1 MASGTVAEARVS
13 FGSDARLAAVGAAAA
28 AGAQLGS
35 EDAAE
40 AVFSVCAQQLESGQL
55 AGQIVSLNAVD
66 ANAVALPHGSLVHV
80 RGMVQDMLSPEYYP
94 ALYTGKSGDGCSGMW
109 TDTLT
114 EEPLGGGA
122 GGGSCAAVCPPV
134 AGSAGA
140 AYMNHAQDRDQK
152 MAERK
157 PVVVVGIPGE
167 TRWARSEYEAMSRTF
182 SRAEDA
188 SGANARAGAAAKRSR
203 DDEAND
209 VDMAEGA
216 DTANPPCSNK
226 ARLGGGVPPEA
237 QAVDASG
244 RLEEAGGGAVGTQHA
259 SGGGG
264 NDECPPLSRY
274 IIKMYDCASARV
286 DSIKL
291 NEAVDFVGVFTRS
304 PELTLFP
311 GDVDEDMAEE
321 MEATHPPSSQVPRI
335 HCLWWR
341 RSTSEMTPRLIAT
354 PQAQLTAIA
363 ADTRAA
369 STQLR
374 AQTLAVLK
382 SALGGDEIAAEY
394 VLLALLARV
403 HRRADGLTLGNMSV
417 NLTGCDV
424 GNQGNAPFG
433 PTAESLGR
441 AISEIVP
448 RYSRFGVSLRTL
460 NSQRLIPFKDYATNT
475 VVSTP
480 LQVTDGTVLLLDE
493 TKMKAGNL
501 NATGTANVHALKEI
515 VEKQQLMYD
524 FQFYQLPMPMDA
536 PAIVLST
543 TKSIIGASV
552 VVPLRSQGGGG
563 GIAEIIG
570 NLAEDAKTAIRM
582 YLMVAR
588 SGDASVMDDA
598 TTKHLEA
605 DIVSARNED
614 KSLTADTFHSWMTMA
629 RLMALSYGSTAIT
642 SEHWN
647 LVRQLE
653 RRREERLR
661 VV

>member
-1 MASGTVAEARVS
+1 MASGTVATVGARVS
-13 FGSDARLAAVGAAAA
+13 FGNDARMAAVGAAAA

-80 RGMVQDMLSPEYYP
+80 RGMVQDMWSPEYYP

-122 GGGSCAAVCPPV
+122 GGGCAAVCPPV
-134 AGSAGA
+134 AGSAGS

-167 TRWARSEYEAMSRTF
+167 TRWARSEYETMSRAF

-203 DDEAND
+203 DDDAND

-216 DTANPPCSNK
+216 DTANAQCSNK
-226 ARLGGGVPPEA
+226 ARLGRAPLPES
-237 QAVDASG
+237 QVVDASG
-244 RLEEAGGGAVGTQHA
+244 RPEEADRAAGTQQQA
-259 SGGGG
+259 SGGD

-291 NEAVDFVGVFTRS
+291 NEAMDFVGVFTRS

-341 RSTSEMTPRLIAT
+341 RSTSEMTPRFIAT

-374 AQTLAVLK
+374 AQTLAVLS

-417 NLTGCDV
+417 NLTGCDA

-480 LQVTDGTVLLLDE
+480 LQVTDGTVLLFDE

-563 GIAEIIG
+563 IVDIIG
-570 NLAEDAKTAIRM
+570 NLAEDAKAAIRM

-629 RLMALSYGSTAIT
+629 RLMALSYGSAAIT